1 MPGREEFKR
10 EYLESIAETCSKPFA
25 ECSRMERYTAL
36 AAMIRECCSGV
47 RAETLRRRAAAGE
60 KIVYYFSMEFLVGR
74 LLENYLIQLGIR
86 DMTADILAELG
97 EDLDALLEC
106 ERDPGLGNGGLG
118 RLAACYLD
126 SLAAEDV
133 PCVGMGLRYR
143 YGLFRQRIRS
153 GCQTEEPDD
162 WLSDGYPWET
172 AVPSEAV
179 EVRFGGTVDRREENG
194 RMVYELRDYHS
205 VLATPYDVPILGYGA
220 HAVNNLR
227 LWRASRCTSSSIS
240 TPSTPETIPA
250 RRRPTTT
257 PRRSPA
263 FSTPTI
269 IPPPGSSCVSSRNIS
284 SSAPGCRACCA
295 RSAPRIFPGTSC
307 PSASPSTRTTP
318 IPRSACR
325 S

>member
-1 MPGREEFKR
+1 
-10 EYLESIAETCSKPFA
+10 
-25 ECSRMERYTAL
+25 MERYTAL

-86 DMTADILAELG
+86 DMTADILAEFG

-172 AVPSEAV
+172 AVP
-179 EVRFGGTVDRREENG
+179 
-194 RMVYELRDYHS
+194 
-205 VLATPYDVPILGYGA
+205 
-220 HAVNNLR
+220 
-227 LWRASRCTSSSIS
+227 WRSASAAPWTG
-240 TPSTPETIPA
+240 A
-250 RRRPTTT
+250 RRTAAWCMSCAITA
-257 PRRSPA
+257 A
-263 FSTPTI
+263 FSPRLTTCP
-269 IPPPGSSCVSSRNIS
+269 
-284 SSAPGCRACCA
+284 SSATA
-295 RSAPRIFPGTSC
+295 R
-307 PSASPSTRTTP
+307 TR
-318 IPRSACR
+318 
-325 S
+325 

>member
-47 RAETLRRRAAAGE
+47 RAETLRRRSAAGK

-86 DMTADILAELG
+86 DMAAAVLAELG

-153 GCQTEEPDD
+153 GRQTEEPDD

-172 AVPSEAV
+172 AVPS
-179 EVRFGGTVDRREENG
+179 
-194 RMVYELRDYHS
+194 
-205 VLATPYDVPILGYGA
+205 
-220 HAVNNLR
+220 
-227 LWRASRCTSSSIS
+227 
-240 TPSTPETIPA
+240 
-250 RRRPTTT
+250 
-257 PRRSPA
+257 
-263 FSTPTI
+263 
-269 IPPPGSSCVSSRNIS
+269 
-284 SSAPGCRACCA
+284 
-295 RSAPRIFPGTSC
+295 
-307 PSASPSTRTTP
+307 
-318 IPRSACR
+318 
-325 S
+325 

>member
-143 YGLFRQRIRS
+143 YG
-153 GCQTEEPDD
+153 
-162 WLSDGYPWET
+162 
-172 AVPSEAV
+172 
-179 EVRFGGTVDRREENG
+179 
-194 RMVYELRDYHS
+194 
-205 VLATPYDVPILGYGA
+205 
-220 HAVNNLR
+220 R
-227 LWRASRCTSSSIS
+227 LPLQS
-240 TPSTPETIPA
+240 
-250 RRRPTTT
+250 
-257 PRRSPA
+257 
-263 FSTPTI
+263 
-269 IPPPGSSCVSSRNIS
+269 
-284 SSAPGCRACCA
+284 
-295 RSAPRIFPGTSC
+295 
-307 PSASPSTRTTP
+307 
-318 IPRSACR
+318 
-325 S
+325 

>member
-133 PCVGMGLRYR
+133 PCVGMGL
-143 YGLFRQRIRS
+143 LSRIGSVRGNKPRRLRTSLPLRS
-153 GCQTEEPDD
+153 FP
-162 WLSDGYPWET
+162 P
-172 AVPSEAV
+172 
-179 EVRFGGTVDRREENG
+179 
-194 RMVYELRDYHS
+194 
-205 VLATPYDVPILGYGA
+205 A
-220 HAVNNLR
+220 HPLR
-227 LWRASRCTSSSIS
+227 LPDRGAGRLALGRLPVGDRGAERSRGG
-240 TPSTPETIPA
+240 PLRRRRGPA
-250 RRRPTTT
+250 RGERPH
-257 PRRSPA
+257 
-263 FSTPTI
+263 
-269 IPPPGSSCVSSRNIS
+269 GV
-284 SSAPGCRACCA
+284 
-295 RSAPRIFPGTSC
+295 
-307 PSASPSTRTTP
+307 
-318 IPRSACR
+318 
-325 S
+325 